1 VKATYWQHA
10 RAVETEYGERER
22 ECALAPRS
30 VHRKCILINWAAI
43 SGPLTFLSKCWAIV
57 LDVIS
62 FHSSLFFF
70 SFSHANYS
78 KKICINVFII
88 INSARL
94 MRLGG

>member
-10 RAVETEYGERER
+10 QAVETEYGERER

-30 VHRKCILINWAAI
+30 VHRKCILINWATI

-62 FHSSLFFF
+62 FYSSFFFFF
-70 SFSHANYS
+70 S
-78 KKICINVFII
+78 C
-88 INSARL
+88 
-94 MRLGG
+94 